1 MIKKLELSDIALNG
15 SVYVIDDDA
24 AIRDAVSSLL
34 RSIGFAVSV
43 FETVPAFLEETLP
56 DNPACLVLDV
66 RLPGIGGL
74 DFQGKLKE
82 LGVSMPVIF
91 MTGFG
96 DVPMSVKAMK
106 AGAIDFLSKPFRDQD
121 LIDAVIVALDL
132 DRKRRI
138 DLASFED
145 LVQKFNSL
153 THRERQAMML
163 VSAGLMNKQ
172 IAGELN
178 LSEVTV
184 KIHRGTMMKKLEM
197 RSVADLV
204 RTVELLKKH
213 GVIED
218 D

>member
-1 MIKKLELSDIALNG
+1 MKKVELSDIALNG

>member
-1 MIKKLELSDIALNG
+1 MALNG

>member
-1 MIKKLELSDIALNG
+1 MKKVELSDIALNG

-34 RSIGFAVSV
+34 RSIGFAVLV

-56 DNPACLVLDV
+56 NNPACLVLDV

>member
-1 MIKKLELSDIALNG
+1 MKKVELSDIALNG

-43 FETVPAFLEETLP
+43 FEAVPAFLEETLP

-145 LVQKFNSL
+145 LVQKFSSL
-153 THRERQAMML
+153 THRERQVMML

-213 GVIED
+213 GVID
-218 D
+218 DD

>member
-1 MIKKLELSDIALNG
+1 M
-15 SVYVIDDDA
+15 IDDDA

>member
-1 MIKKLELSDIALNG
+1 MHKTELSNISSTGA
-15 SVYVIDDDA
+15 VYVIDDDP
-24 AIRDAVSSLL
+24 AIRSAVSSLL

-56 DNPACLVLDV
+56 EQPACLVLDV

-74 DFQGKLKE
+74 DFQGRLKE
-82 LGVSMPVIF
+82 LGIAMPVIF

-121 LIDAVIVALDL
+121 LIDAVIIALEQ
-132 DRKRRI
+132 DRKRRV
-138 DLASFED
+138 DLANFED
-145 LVQKFNSL
+145 LVHRFNTL
-153 THRERQAMML
+153 TLRERQTMML
-163 VSAGLMNKQ
+163 VSSGLMNKQ
-172 IAGELN
+172 IAGELD

-204 RTVELLKKH
+204 RCVELLKGH
-213 GVIED
+213 GVIEAN
-218 D
+218 